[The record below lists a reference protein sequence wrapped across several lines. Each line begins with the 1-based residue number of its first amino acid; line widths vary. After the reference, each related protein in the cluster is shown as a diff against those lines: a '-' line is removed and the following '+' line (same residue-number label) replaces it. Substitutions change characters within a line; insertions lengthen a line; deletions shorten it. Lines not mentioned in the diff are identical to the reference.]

1 MMLTLVE
8 QLNAAFV
15 RSKLSVAELLS
26 RTELD
31 LDRSSLHRKLRG
43 ELRMNTEE
51 AERIAT
57 VLGVTIAFAPER
69 PA

>member
-1 MMLTLVE
+1 MLTLVE
-8 QLNAAFV
+8 QLHAAFV